1 MKKILLMIAA
11 AASLA
16 AAAETVAGVDY
27 EDGIFLLNEGAYG
40 HVHGFIYFRSSDGT
54 MVYRAPEVE
63 NGNSTQLGVTT
74 QFGTVYGGK
83 L

>member
-11 AASLA
+11 AASLT

-40 HVHGFIYFRSSDGT
+40 MCMDLFISAVAMALWCIALRRWRT
-54 MVYRAPEVE
+54 ATAPSWV
-63 NGNSTQLGVTT
+63 
-74 QFGTVYGGK
+74 
-83 L
+83 